1 MAKSKARPNIPSLMF
16 ALILVGALGATLTS
30 LSAHAEA
37 GVTDNSIKI
46 GLSAPMTGIQAAFGS
61 EIKAVINSY
70 FNQVNS
76 AGGINGRM
84 IKLVA
89 LDDAYLPDRAAANT
103 TILLQDEKVFALTSY
118 YGSAPTMAS
127 LPILANNKAP
137 LIGGITGTDGL
148 RAPFNRYM
156 FNVRA
161 SYAEEAEAI
170 VAQLLSIGLNNIG
183 ILYQNDGFGK
193 SGMDGIVAALKKHN
207 LQPSV
212 VAPIE
217 PNSVQVDSA
226 IEAFKKAKPQE
237 IIMIASFVPTSAF
250 VRKLKPAGLFPYL
263 SAFSAVGAVM
273 LSNEL
278 GETSRGIMISQVMPY
293 LWDDTL
299 GIAKD
304 YKKLPI
310 KQDKTESL
318 TYTGMEAYINA
329 RVLVEAIKLAGK
341 NLTRD
346 KLIDA
351 LESMHDYNVG
361 GYQLSYSSAN
371 HNGSRFVE
379 STGIGQNG
387 KVMH

>member
-379 STGIGQNG
+379 ITVIGQNG